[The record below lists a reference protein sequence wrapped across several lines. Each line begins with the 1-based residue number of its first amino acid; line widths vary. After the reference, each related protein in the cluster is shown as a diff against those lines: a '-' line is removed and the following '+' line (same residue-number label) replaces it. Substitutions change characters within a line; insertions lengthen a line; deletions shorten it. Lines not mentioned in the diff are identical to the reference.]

1 MTSQYSGFSEHARSD
16 THVNA
21 MIAWSEFKRMA
32 MKNTTVLGMMGDENR
47 KQVMEN
53 QKYIK
58 TLAETLLLTAT
69 QNISQRGHDES
80 ENSKK
85 RGNFLEILHLVSK
98 HDALMKKRLSQGPRN
113 AKYTSKSTQN

>member
-1 MTSQYSGFSEHARSD
+1 
-16 THVNA
+16 
-21 MIAWSEFKRMA
+21 MA
-32 MKNTTVLGMMGDENR
+32 LYQNLGMMGNENQ
-47 KQVMEN
+47 KQVIEI

-85 RGNFLEILHLVSK
+85 
-98 HDALMKKRLSQGPRN
+98 QGKFP
-113 AKYTSKSTQN
+113 